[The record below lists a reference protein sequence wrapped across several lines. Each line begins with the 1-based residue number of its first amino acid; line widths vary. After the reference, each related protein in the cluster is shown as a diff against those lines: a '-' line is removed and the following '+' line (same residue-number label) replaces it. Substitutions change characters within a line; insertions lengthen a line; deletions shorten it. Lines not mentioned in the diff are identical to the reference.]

1 MLEEQDQHTP
11 MMLPEGI
18 KREKGEGAK
27 ADKRFIPLIEASS
40 EDLYIN
46 KEGDT
51 MEWLQKWHHRDL
63 QKKEHLRNDQE
74 FIMGDVLELQASI
87 ERGGIDLGGKDQ
99 VVTIWEGICLAK
111 RIAKQGLK
119 EALQAKEQM

>member
-1 MLEEQDQHTP
+1 MIVATSSKFKNFEGLPLSSYTLERWGKISQMLEEEDQHTP

-18 KREKGEGAK
+18 NRAKVEGDK

-51 MEWLQKWHHRDL
+51 MEWL
-63 QKKEHLRNDQE
+63 
-74 FIMGDVLELQASI
+74 
-87 ERGGIDLGGKDQ
+87 
-99 VVTIWEGICLAK
+99 
-111 RIAKQGLK
+111 
-119 EALQAKEQM
+119 